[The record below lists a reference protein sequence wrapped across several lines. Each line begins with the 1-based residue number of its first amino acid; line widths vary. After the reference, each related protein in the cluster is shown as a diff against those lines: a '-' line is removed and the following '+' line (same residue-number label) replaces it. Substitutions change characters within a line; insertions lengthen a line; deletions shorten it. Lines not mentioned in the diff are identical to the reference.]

1 MKLEIEKLGQGK
13 RIQTNMGIL
22 KFNAAAVTELE
33 FGLDFLT
40 AKVRGKCD

>member
-1 MKLEIEKLGQGK
+1 
-13 RIQTNMGIL
+13 MGIL